1 MQGALKKRTDYH
13 DSFSASGVTTLTCA
27 NKGCAFSGHIS
38 VDFLWKV
45 VQTDNNLGLK
55 CRWAFLGMWPVI
67 KGGSCKQKQYDQTGT
82 DIGRSQEPY
91 QTRSRDWATIPCMST
106 LFVLR

>member
-1 MQGALKKRTDYH
+1 MEIRRYGSICVWDSDEMFELDADLYLKGALKKRTDYH
-13 DSFSASGVTTLTCA
+13 DAFSASGVVTLTCS

-55 CRWAFLGMWPVI
+55 CRWAFLGMPF
-67 KGGSCKQKQYDQTGT
+67 SCNA
-82 DIGRSQEPY
+82 S
-91 QTRSRDWATIPCMST
+91 
-106 LFVLR
+106 

>member
-1 MQGALKKRTDYH
+1 MKGALKKRTDYH
-13 DSFSASGVTTLTCA
+13 DSFSASGVTTLTCS

-55 CRWAFLGMWPVI
+55 CRWAFLGMKHPLSI
-67 KGGSCKQKQYDQTGT
+67 
-82 DIGRSQEPY
+82 
-91 QTRSRDWATIPCMST
+91 
-106 LFVLR
+106 